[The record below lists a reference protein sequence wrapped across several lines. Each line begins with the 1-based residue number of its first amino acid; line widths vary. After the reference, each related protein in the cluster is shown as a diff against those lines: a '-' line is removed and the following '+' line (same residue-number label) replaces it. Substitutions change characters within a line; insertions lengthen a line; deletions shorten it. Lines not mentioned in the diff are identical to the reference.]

1 MKSLNIIDVGA
12 RFGIHPSNLILKNIA
27 NHHLIEAD
35 ENECLKLRKIYKNNS
50 NVKIYKEFIS
60 NKKKNNYFIYSHP
73 GGSSSLKPN
82 PESYYWSD
90 FRKGSSKIIKKSKVN
105 CVSLDK
111 LIDRYDIAPCF
122 LKIDVEGHEVS
133 VLKSSIKSL
142 KKYILGARVEVEL
155 NSLYLNHEASF
166 NEVYKLFKLVN
177 FEFMNF
183 DLFSNSFSPFS
194 NYYSTSTYGQLI
206 GCDAIFIKSPKKFFS
221 LSEDDQIYYIIFCLN
236 NNLQDLAI
244 NLLSKIST
252 KKKIIERLKYR
263 NPLIFKYI
271 EKEIAKLFFSLR
283 DKPRF
288 SLEHFSKIWS
298 KIFGKS
304 NKWIKHGD
312 FYSRF
317 PL

>member
-1 MKSLNIIDVGA
+1 M
-12 RFGIHPSNLILKNIA
+12 
-27 NHHLIEAD
+27 
-35 ENECLKLRKIYKNNS
+35 
-50 NVKIYKEFIS
+50 
-60 NKKKNNYFIYSHP
+60 
-73 GGSSSLKPN
+73 
-82 PESYYWSD
+82 
-90 FRKGSSKIIKKSKVN
+90 
-105 CVSLDK
+105 
-111 LIDRYDIAPCF
+111 
-122 LKIDVEGHEVS
+122 KIDVEGHEVS